1 MLILVQC
8 FERTKC
14 LLLLHKFIK
23 QISKVYNTQSRNVSS
38 AVRLAVRRLVLSG
51 EEETRICRIKSR
63 MRMKSSSG
71 VVRYGGINLRQRRNT
86 GCLAETRYRFLYL
99 FVYDESFLRLYTM
112 DITSIEMYIT
122 EMCIAYF
129 FFFLIRGSRDVIYPI
144 VYVYDIRW
152 QPVDYD

>member
-1 MLILVQC
+1 MC
-8 FERTKC
+8 P
-14 LLLLHKFIK
+14 
-23 QISKVYNTQSRNVSS
+23 
-38 AVRLAVRRLVLSG
+38 RLFDWRWRLVLSG

-152 QPVDYD
+152 QPVTTIKLYLCFYLKWEVSPSMQEKSQGGRFLANVY

>member
-1 MLILVQC
+1 MC
-8 FERTKC
+8 P
-14 LLLLHKFIK
+14 
-23 QISKVYNTQSRNVSS
+23 
-38 AVRLAVRRLVLSG
+38 RLFDWRWRLVLSG

-99 FVYDESFLRLYTM
+99 FVYDEPFLQLYTM

-129 FFFLIRGSRDVIYPI
+129 FFFFNKRKSRCYLSYRVCIRYSLATGRLRLNYTSVSI
-144 VYVYDIRW
+144 
-152 QPVDYD
+152 